1 VGRGMDTSDTFSM
14 LHTEL
19 AADRFST
26 MWLGEGCPLLEA
38 VWPLLDIYHV
48 RSSRTLLE
56 GLQRGMAPCV
66 VVDMASV
73 EGAADLLRDIRRQW
87 PRVGIVALVE
97 SPPEVPIT
105 AVPDAEVDHYLSR
118 DSDPAE
124 VAAGVRYLAAQAARY
139 PIWDEY
145 ERLEEQTR
153 RLEGLVQAAF
163 AITGVLDADAILGDL
178 REVGRVAVDA
188 DDIAVLLAEDDYSDI
203 TDALNLGV
211 PGDYLAVCRA
221 HLQSLAPDER
231 PRYLGDEVLLRE
243 RLPGM
248 LPSAIRVREAEAAG
262 AWSYMRMPLTIDN
275 RLAGFVALFS
285 PRPGQF
291 NGAHLQL
298 GRLYATQVA
307 TAVRNVRQYLRLN
320 GLEQRQ
326 NAVYRVARL
335 VAEDLALDDVLARSI
350 EETVH
355 LVQGDQGIVL
365 LVQPDRSLVISAVY
379 NFPLTLVGTKVP
391 PGVGQAGMIAVTGRP
406 SMIDNYRGW
415 KQANETLRDLIA
427 DDMILFGV
435 PLTYRGLVLG
445 VLQVLRHRNTAG
457 SVQDTQD
464 VLLMLAPQL
473 AIAVAKAQLHETVR
487 RDQRRLRAI
496 LSHTPAAVV
505 VCDAE
510 GHIQLANPE
519 AEHIFKHVGLSF
531 RTLQGRRVADVLH
544 EILPDAAPSLTQIR
558 NVVELSLGK
567 AGEYLLHIAPIT
579 RPDGTLDGY
588 VGVAQD
594 VTEIRR
600 MSRMKSN
607 LNRVLTHDLG
617 NLLMLARNPIE
628 LLDQPDLTAEQR
640 DTLKSMLIGSM
651 KRMEALVKDVM
662 DLEMVD
668 SLDQGT
674 MVPYKLAPLV
684 QQAVKRNQEEAG
696 HQQITLVCQEVQ
708 EVLHELHGHAVL
720 IVQAVDNL
728 VSNAVKYTPPGGR
741 VDVSLAVEGEYAVIR
756 VKDTGYGIPAD
767 KLSAIFEPFVRIKD
781 PRTVHIQGTGL
792 GLSLVKA
799 FVEMHG
805 GYVTAKST
813 LDVGSEFALFLPFK
827 PVQQAKLNV
836 EHIPHVDLAQLVEQ
850 RAPAP

>member
-1 VGRGMDTSDTFSM
+1 MGTSDTVS
-14 LHTEL
+14 TVQAEL
-19 AADRFST
+19 AEERCSA
-26 MWLGEGCPLLEA
+26 MWLGDDCPLLRA

-48 RSSRTLLE
+48 RSSRPLLE
-56 GLQRGMAPCV
+56 ALQRGVASCV
-66 VVDMASV
+66 VVDMGSV
-73 EGAADLLRDIRRQW
+73 GDAAGLLRDIRRQW
-87 PRVGIVALVE
+87 PQVGLVALVD

-105 AVPDAEVDHYLSR
+105 TVPDVQVDHYLSR
-118 DSDPAE
+118 DADPAE
-124 VAAGVRYLAAQAARY
+124 VAAGVQYLAAQSARY
-139 PIWDEY
+139 PIGEEF
-145 ERLEEQTR
+145 ERLEHR
-153 RLEGLVQAAF
+153 ARHLEGLVQAAF
-163 AITGVLDADAILGDL
+163 AISGALDTDVILGDL
-178 REVGRVAVDA
+178 KEVGRIGVDA
-188 DDIAVLLAEDDYSDI
+188 DDLAVLLAEEDYSDL

-211 PGDYLAVCRA
+211 PGEYLAVCRE
-221 HLQSLAPDER
+221 HLQSLPAEER

-248 LPSAIRVREAEAAG
+248 LPSAIRVREAEAAR
-262 AWSYMRMPLTIDN
+262 AWSYMRLPLTIDN

-285 PRPGQF
+285 THPGQF

-298 GRLYATQVA
+298 GRLFATQVA
-307 TAVRNVRQYLRLN
+307 TAVRNVRLYLRLN
-320 GLEQRQ
+320 ALEQRQ

-335 VAEDLALDDVLARSI
+335 VAEDLALDDVLTGTI
-350 EETVH
+350 EETVR
-355 LVQGDQGIVL
+355 LVQGDRGIVL

-379 NFPLTLVGTKVP
+379 NFPSTPVGTIVP

-406 SMIDNYRGW
+406 SMVEDYRNW
-415 KQANETLRDLIA
+415 KQANPTLRDLVP
-427 DDMILFGV
+427 DDAILFGV

-445 VLQVLRHRNTAG
+445 VLQVLRQKDTPGN
-457 SVQDTQD
+457 VQDVHD

-505 VCDAE
+505 VCDAR

-519 AEHIFKHVGLSF
+519 AERVFKHVGLSF
-531 RTLQGRRVADVLH
+531 RTLQGRRVADVVQEL
-544 EILPDAAPSLTQIR
+544 LPDDAPSLTQIHS
-558 NVVELSLGK
+558 VIEVSLGE
-567 AGEYLLHIAPIT
+567 AGEYLLHTAPIT
-579 RPDGTLDGY
+579 RPDGILDGY

-617 NLLMLARNPIE
+617 NLLMLARNPVE
-628 LLDQPDLTAEQR
+628 LLDQPDLTPEQR
-640 DTLKSMLIGSM
+640 ETLKSMLIGSM

-662 DLEMVD
+662 DLEMTD

-674 MVPYKLAPLV
+674 MVPYRLAPLI
-684 QQAVKRNQEEAG
+684 QQVVRRNQEEATQ
-696 HQQITLVCQEVQ
+696 QQITLVYQELQVVPHDLQ
-708 EVLHELHGHAVL
+708 GHAIL

-741 VDVSLAVEGEYAVIR
+741 VDVTLSVEGEHAVVR

-781 PRTVHIQGTGL
+781 SRTVHITGTGL

-799 FVEMHG
+799 FVETHG
-805 GYVTAKST
+805 GFVTVKSE
-813 LDVGSEFALFLPFK
+813 LNVGSEFALFLPLK
-827 PVQQAKLNV
+827 PVPPSKSQTEYVIRL
-836 EHIPHVDLAQLVEQ
+836 DLSRLVEQ
-850 RAPAP
+850 GTLGTQG